1 MTAPT
6 FETLTIMVAGPIEG
20 HADGRLWRWSVR
32 HQIVGSV
39 PVAEGSSDTQ
49 AEAWAAA
56 RVAAVT
62 VLGRLEA
69 PLGGHTLAA
78 AIEEAGT

>member
-6 FETLTIMVAGPIEG
+6 FETLSIMVAGPIHG
-20 HADGRLWRWSVR
+20 HADGRPWRWEVR

-49 AEAWAAA
+49 PEAWAEATAA
-56 RVAAVT
+56 GVAW
-62 VLGRLEA
+62 
-69 PLGGHTLAA
+69 LADRCLQ
-78 AIEEAGT
+78 

>member
-49 AEAWAAA
+49 ADAWARAS
-56 RVAAVT
+56 VAAA
-62 VLGRLEA
+62 LWLDERRN
-69 PLGGHTLAA
+69 P
-78 AIEEAGT
+78 

>member
-6 FETLTIMVAGPIEG
+6 FETLSIMIAGPIHG

-49 AEAWAAA
+49 PEAWAEATAA
-56 RVAAVT
+56 GVAWLT
-62 VLGRLEA
+62 DRCLQ
-69 PLGGHTLAA
+69 
-78 AIEEAGT
+78 